1 MTEKPCLVALDVI
14 WSFIFKMAKM
24 KTNTKTQEHV
34 QYLPK
39 ATFKCRICGK
49 YRPIP
54 LRSET
59 RPHKCKL
66 CMGE

>member
-1 MTEKPCLVALDVI
+1 
-14 WSFIFKMAKM
+14 MAKM

-49 YRPIP
+49 YRPIS